1 MEEMKKQIKT
11 MISRCDSVLELFE
24 EIVGEK
30 EEQEKVIKKLI
41 ELEMK
46 IEEDKYVKEGLRVL
60 NSYEGYY
67 KMINKI
73 GEAKGNNRLSQ
84 VN

>member
-1 MEEMKKQIKT
+1 

-46 IEEDKYVKEGLRVL
+46 IEEEKYVK
-60 NSYEGYY
+60 
-67 KMINKI
+67 
-73 GEAKGNNRLSQ
+73 
-84 VN
+84 

>member
-46 IEEDKYVKEGLRVL
+46 IEEEKYVK
-60 NSYEGYY
+60 
-67 KMINKI
+67 
-73 GEAKGNNRLSQ
+73 
-84 VN
+84 